1 MPSTVSTGSIM
12 PKFSALIIVATTV
25 AVVWTMGGCTPEHT
39 TPTEAAAGKVE
50 QSNGSA
56 SQFRHWSRGDSGV
69 DEWDFAKAV
78 EVLGLHEAWD
88 ANGDGLVSE
97 REFEATV
104 FQIWDAD
111 DSGVVERS
119 EWRQAAS
126 AWHRSQQPVGGFVDW
141 DPDGDG
147 QIGRDELRDGV
158 LTTNLFRY
166 WDANDD
172 GYLTQA
178 EFASEAFAVWDSSN
192 NGTIERQEWERAVP
206 KWTREF
212 EPPASQRPSG

>member
-1 MPSTVSTGSIM
+1 M
-12 PKFSALIIVATTV
+12 PKFSAPIIVTTTV
-25 AVVWTMGGCTPEHT
+25 AFVWAMGGCTPEHT
-39 TPTEAAAGKVE
+39 IPTKAAAETVE
-50 QSNGSA
+50 QPDGA
-56 SQFRHWSRGDSGV
+56 ATRFDQWSRGDSQV

-78 EVLGLHEAWD
+78 EVLGLYDAWD

-97 REFEATV
+97 EEFEAVV

-111 DSGVVERS
+111 DSGVVERG
-119 EWRQAAS
+119 EWEQAAS

-147 QIGRDELRDGV
+147 QIGRDELRSGV

-178 EFASEAFAVWDSSN
+178 EFAAEAYAVWDTN
-192 NGTIERQEWERAVP
+192 DNGMIERKEWERAVP

-212 EPPASQRPSG
+212 EPPAS